1 MTTLTTPEPAVS
13 AGSGPLPSR
22 SARARRR
29 VSGRA
34 RTRAEI
40 VVFVAPALILF
51 VGFVLVPVALAAV
64 YSFFNLP
71 AAFRWDMINADRF
84 VGFDN
89 YVRALTTPEF
99 VKAVGNTF
107 FILFLSLLVQG
118 PLAIGVALLL
128 HRRMKGRAVFRLLIF
143 VPYVLA
149 EVIAG
154 LSWKLLLQ
162 PNGGVNAMLEGLGL
176 GFLKANWL
184 ADPAIAL
191 WTIFFIL
198 TWKYI
203 GFAIL
208 LMLAGLQ
215 GVPEEL
221 AEAAA
226 IDGASWWQI
235 QRHITLPL
243 LAPTIRIWAF
253 LSIIGS
259 LQVFDMVWV
268 TVAPTVRQMATETMA
283 TYMVQQG
290 QFAGQPGYGSAIA
303 VILFVISLVI
313 ALVYQRFALRRDLAG
328 AVTSGVR

>member
-1 MTTLTTPEPAVS
+1 MTAAQPGLAVTT
-13 AGSGPLPSR
+13 AGPGPTPV
-22 SARARRR
+22 RRR
-29 VSGRA
+29 SGAKA
-34 RTRAEI
+34 RKRAEI
-40 VVFVAPALILF
+40 ALFTAPALFLF
-51 VGFVLVPVALAAV
+51 LGFVILPVILAAV
-64 YSFFNLP
+64 YSFYNLP
-71 AAFRWDMINADRF
+71 AAFQWSHLADPERF
-84 VGFDN
+84 VGFEN

-99 VKAVGNTF
+99 LKAIGNTF
-107 FILFLSLLVQG
+107 LILFASLLVQG
-118 PLAIGVALLL
+118 PIAIGVALLL
-128 HRRMKGRAVFRLLIF
+128 NRPMRGRAALRLLIF

-154 LSWKLLLQ
+154 LAWKLLLQ
-162 PNGGVNAMLEGLGL
+162 PNGGVNAMLAAFGLEDL
-176 GFLKANWL
+176 QRAWL

-191 WTIFFIL
+191 WTIFLIL
-198 TWKYI
+198 TWKYV

-221 AEAAA
+221 AEAAQL
-226 IDGASWWQI
+226 DGASWWQI

-243 LAPTIRIWAF
+243 LGPTIRIWAF

-313 ALVYQRFALRRDLAG
+313 ALAYQRFALRRDLAG

>member
-1 MTTLTTPEPAVS
+1 MTALLTPGSAVS
-13 AGSGPLPSR
+13 AGPGPAPAPR
-22 SARARRR
+22 RARRR
-29 VSGRA
+29 EGRK
-34 RTRAEI
+34 RLEI
-40 VVFVAPALILF
+40 LILVTPALVLF
-51 VGFVLVPVALAAV
+51 LGFVILPVILAAV
-64 YSFFNLP
+64 YSFYNLP
-71 AAFRWDMINADRF
+71 PAFQWDDLADPERF

-99 VKAVGNTF
+99 LRAIGNNF
-107 FILFLSLLVQG
+107 FILVMSLLVQG
-118 PLAIGVALLL
+118 PIAIGIALLL
-128 HRRMKGRAVFRLLIF
+128 NRSLRGRGALRLLIF

-162 PNGGVNAMLEGLGL
+162 PNGAVNAILEAVGLGAL
-176 GFLKANWL
+176 TRNWL
-184 ADPAIAL
+184 ADPGIAL

-208 LMLAGLQ
+208 LFLAGLQ
-215 GVPEEL
+215 GVPDEL
-221 AEAAA
+221 AEAAQL
-226 IDGASWWQI
+226 DGASWWQI
-235 QRHITLPL
+235 QRYITIPL
-243 LAPTIRIWAF
+243 LGPTIRIWAF

-268 TVAPTVRQMATETMA
+268 TVAPTVRGMATETMA

-303 VILFVISLVI
+303 VILFVISLVV
-313 ALVYQRFALRRDLAG
+313 ALVYQRFALHRDLRG
-328 AVTSGVR
+328 ALTSGVR

>member
-1 MTTLTTPEPAVS
+1 MATVTTPGPAVI
-13 AGSGPLPSR
+13 AGPGPAP
-22 SARARRR
+22 APARRSR
-29 VSGRA
+29 RGQVRK
-34 RTRAEI
+34 RLEI
-40 VVFVAPALILF
+40 ALFVTPALVLF
-51 VGFVLVPVALAAV
+51 LGFVIVPVILAAV
-64 YSFFNLP
+64 YSLYNLP
-71 AAFRWDMINADRF
+71 PAFQWSHLADADRF
-84 VGFDN
+84 VGVDN

-99 VKAVGNTF
+99 QRAIGNTF
-107 FILFLSLLVQG
+107 FILGMSLLVQG
-118 PLAIGVALLL
+118 PLAIGIALLL
-128 HRRMKGRAVFRLLIF
+128 NRRMRGRSVFRLLIF

-154 LSWKLLLQ
+154 LAWRLILQ
-162 PNGGVNAMLEGLGL
+162 PNGAFNAALEAVGLGAL
-176 GFLKANWL
+176 AQNWL
-184 ADPAIAL
+184 ADPGIAL

-198 TWKYI
+198 TWKYL

-215 GVPEEL
+215 GVPDEL

-226 IDGASWWQI
+226 IDGAGWWQI

-243 LAPTIRIWAF
+243 LGPTIRIWAF

-268 TVAPTVRQMATETMA
+268 TVAPAVRRISTETMA

-313 ALVYQRFALRRDLAG
+313 ALVYQRVALRRDLAG
-328 AVTSGVR
+328 AITRGVR

>member
-1 MTTLTTPEPAVS
+1 MTTLTSPGPAVS
-13 AGSGPLPSR
+13 AGPGPATTR
-22 SARARRR
+22 RAR
-29 VSGRA
+29 SGA
-34 RTRAEI
+34 TRKRLEI
-40 VVFVAPALILF
+40 VFFVGPALALF
-51 VGFVLVPVALAAV
+51 LGFVIIPVVLAGV
-64 YSFFNLP
+64 YSFYNLP
-71 AAFRWDMINADRF
+71 PAFQWENLADSGRF

-89 YVRALTTPEF
+89 YIRALTTPEF
-99 VKAVGNTF
+99 QRAILNTF
-107 FILFLSLLVQG
+107 FILILSLVIQG
-118 PLAIGVALLL
+118 PMAIAIALLL
-128 HRRMKGRAVFRLLIF
+128 NRRMRGRAIFRLLIF

-162 PNGGVNAMLEGLGL
+162 PNGGVNAMLEAIGLGSL
-176 GFLKANWL
+176 QQNWL

-198 TWKYI
+198 TWKYV

-215 GVPEEL
+215 GVPDEL
-221 AEAAA
+221 AEAAQ

-253 LSIIGS
+253 LTIIGS
-259 LQVFDMVWV
+259 LQAFDMIWV
-268 TVAPTVRQMATETMA
+268 TVAPAVRRIATETMA

-303 VILFVISLVI
+303 VILFVISLTI
-313 ALVYQRFALRRDLAG
+313 ALIYQRIALRRDLAG
-328 AVTSGVR
+328 ALTRGVS

>member
-1 MTTLTTPEPAVS
+1 MTTTTAPGSAVS
-13 AGSGPLPSR
+13 AGPGPSSVR
-22 SARARRR
+22 SKRAA
-29 VSGRA
+29 GR
-34 RTRAEI
+34 RTRTEI
-40 VVFVAPALILF
+40 VIFVGPALFLF
-51 VGFVLVPVALAAV
+51 VGFVILPVILAAV
-64 YSFFNLP
+64 YSFYRLP
-71 AAFRWDMINADRF
+71 SAFQWSDLNPENF
-84 VGFDN
+84 LGLDN

-99 VKAVGNTF
+99 TRAIGNNF
-107 FILFLSLLVQG
+107 FILVMSLLIQG
-118 PLAIGVALLL
+118 PIAIGVALLL
-128 HRRMKGRAVFRLLIF
+128 NRSLKGRGALRLLIF

-154 LSWKLLLQ
+154 LAWKLLLQ
-162 PNGGVNAMLEGLGL
+162 PNGAVNATLEAIGLGGL
-176 GFLKANWL
+176 ARNWL

-203 GFAIL
+203 GFGII

-215 GVPEEL
+215 GVPDEL
-221 AEAAA
+221 AEAAQ
-226 IDGASWWQI
+226 IDGASWWQV
-235 QRHITLPL
+235 QRYITIPL

-268 TVAPTVRQMATETMA
+268 TVSPTVRGIATETMA

-303 VILFVISLVI
+303 VILFVISLAV
-313 ALVYQRFALRRDLAG
+313 ALVYQRFALRRDLVG
-328 AVTSGVR
+328 AITSGVR

>member
-1 MTTLTTPEPAVS
+1 MTALLTPGPAVS
-13 AGSGPLPSR
+13 AGPGPT
-22 SARARRR
+22 SAPRRPRRR
-29 VSGRA
+29 EGRK
-34 RTRAEI
+34 RLEI
-40 VVFVAPALILF
+40 LILIAPALVLF
-51 VGFVLVPVALAAV
+51 LGFVILPVILAAV
-64 YSFFNLP
+64 YSFYNLP
-71 AAFRWDMINADRF
+71 PAFQWDDLADPERF

-99 VKAVGNTF
+99 LRAIGNNF
-107 FILFLSLLVQG
+107 FILVMSLLVQG
-118 PLAIGVALLL
+118 PIAIGIALLL
-128 HRRMKGRAVFRLLIF
+128 NRPLRGRATLRLLIF

-162 PNGGVNAMLEGLGL
+162 PNGAVNAILEAVGLGAL
-176 GFLKANWL
+176 TRNWL
-184 ADPAIAL
+184 ADPSIAL

-208 LMLAGLQ
+208 LFLAGLQ
-215 GVPEEL
+215 GVPDEL
-221 AEAAA
+221 SEAAQL
-226 IDGASWWQI
+226 DGASWWQI
-235 QRHITLPL
+235 QRHITIPL

-268 TVAPTVRQMATETMA
+268 TVAPTVRGMATETMA

-303 VILFVISLVI
+303 VILFVISLAV
-313 ALVYQRFALRRDLAG
+313 ALVYQRLALHRDLRG
-328 AVTSGVR
+328 ALTSGVR

>member
-1 MTTLTTPEPAVS
+1 MATLTTPGPAVS
-13 AGSGPLPSR
+13 AGPGPAPTR
-22 SARARRR
+22 RGRPGDARKRF
-29 VSGRA
+29 
-34 RTRAEI
+34 EI
-40 VVFVAPALILF
+40 FFFVTPALVLF
-51 VGFVLVPVALAAV
+51 IGFVIVPVVLAAV
-64 YSFFNLP
+64 YSFYNLP
-71 AAFRWDMINADRF
+71 PAFRWENLADSGRF
-84 VGFDN
+84 IGFDN

-99 VKAVGNTF
+99 QRAILNTF
-107 FILFLSLLVQG
+107 FILGMSILVQG
-118 PLAIGVALLL
+118 PIAIAVALLL
-128 HRRMKGRAVFRLLIF
+128 NRRMRGRGVFRLLIF

-154 LSWKLLLQ
+154 LAWKLLLQ

-176 GFLKANWL
+176 GFLQQNWL
-184 ADPAIAL
+184 ANPDIAL

-221 AEAAA
+221 AEAAQ
-226 IDGASWWQI
+226 IDGASWWQV
-235 QRHITLPL
+235 QRYITLPL

-268 TVAPTVRQMATETMA
+268 TVAPAVRRIATETMA

-303 VILFVISLVI
+303 VILFVISLII
-313 ALVYQRFALRRDLAG
+313 ALVYQRIALRRDLSG
-328 AVTSGVR
+328 AITRGVH

>member
-1 MTTLTTPEPAVS
+1 MTALLTPGPAVS
-13 AGSGPLPSR
+13 AGPGPAPAPR
-22 SARARRR
+22 
-29 VSGRA
+29 
-34 RTRAEI
+34 RTRGREGRKRLEI
-40 VVFVAPALILF
+40 LILVTPALVLF
-51 VGFVLVPVALAAV
+51 VGFVILPVILAAV
-64 YSFFNLP
+64 YSFYNLP
-71 AAFRWDMINADRF
+71 AAFQWDDLADPERF

-99 VKAVGNTF
+99 LRAIGNNF
-107 FILFLSLLVQG
+107 FILVMSLLVQG
-118 PLAIGVALLL
+118 PIAIGVALLL
-128 HRRMKGRAVFRLLIF
+128 NRSLRGRGTLRLLIF

-162 PNGGVNAMLEGLGL
+162 PNGAVNAILEAVGLGAL
-176 GFLKANWL
+176 TRNWL
-184 ADPAIAL
+184 ADPGIAL

-208 LMLAGLQ
+208 LFLAGLQ
-215 GVPEEL
+215 GVPDEL
-221 AEAAA
+221 AEAAQL
-226 IDGASWWQI
+226 DGASWWQI
-235 QRHITLPL
+235 QRYITIPL

-268 TVAPTVRQMATETMA
+268 TVAPTVRGMATETMA

-303 VILFVISLVI
+303 VILFLISLVV
-313 ALVYQRFALRRDLAG
+313 ALVYQRLALHRDLRG
-328 AVTSGVR
+328 ALTSGVR

>member
-1 MTTLTTPEPAVS
+1 MTTLTTPGPAVT
-13 AGSGPLPSR
+13 AGPGGTP
-22 SARARRR
+22 RRR
-29 VSGRA
+29 IGRST
-34 RTRAEI
+34 RKRAEI
-40 VVFVAPALILF
+40 VFFVAPALILF
-51 VGFVLVPVALAAV
+51 VGFVIVPVALAAV
-64 YSFFNLP
+64 YSLFNLP
-71 AAFRWDMINADRF
+71 AAFRWDMLNADRF
-84 VGFDN
+84 VGLDN

-99 VKAVGNTF
+99 LKAIGNTF
-107 FILFLSLLVQG
+107 FILFLSLLIQG
-118 PLAIGVALLL
+118 PLAIAVALLL
-128 HRRMKGRAVFRLLIF
+128 HRRMKGRAVFRLMIF

-162 PNGGVNAMLEGLGL
+162 PSGGVNAMLEGLGL
-176 GFLKANWL
+176 GFLQANWL
-184 ADPAIAL
+184 ADPDIAL

-221 AEAAA
+221 GEAAA

-268 TVAPTVRQMATETMA
+268 TVAPTARQMATETMA